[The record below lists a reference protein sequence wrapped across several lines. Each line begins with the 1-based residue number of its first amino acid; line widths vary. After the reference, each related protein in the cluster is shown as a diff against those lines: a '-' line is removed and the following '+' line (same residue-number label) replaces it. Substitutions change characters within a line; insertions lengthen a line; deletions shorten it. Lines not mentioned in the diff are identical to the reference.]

1 MRKKLIVLLV
11 STLLSVT
18 FITSSAFAAHDN
30 PKGGLCDNTY
40 TSYEHVGF
48 HSSYS
53 IYPNQLSDGRNCM
66 RTRLVYLHRIT
77 CSSCGHLFDSSAA
90 LDCSEAHS
98 ICPIYIENH

>member
-30 PKGGLCDNTY
+30 PKGELCDNTY
-40 TSYEHVGF
+40 TNYEHVGF

-53 IYPNQLSDGRNCM
+53 IYPSTVKFYED
-66 RTRLVYLHRIT
+66 TFVYLRNPFQLRTFI
-77 CSSCGHLFDSSAA
+77 
-90 LDCSEAHS
+90 
-98 ICPIYIENH
+98 